1 MIFYSHKPSLVSTQE
16 EIVHSK
22 TLPKISDVAK
32 LPAIRQ
38 TTIAVGALSSI
49 VSNIQKGQGTPKPN
63 QNNLSQS
70 MKFRESMKDKKKLLD
85 PVEEVKNNPSA
96 SSDNLSQG
104 GESSQQ
110 EKKKKK
116 NP

>member
-1 MIFYSHKPSLVSTQE
+1 
-16 EIVHSK
+16 
-22 TLPKISDVAK
+22 
-32 LPAIRQ
+32 
-38 TTIAVGALSSI
+38 
-49 VSNIQKGQGTPKPN
+49 
-63 QNNLSQS
+63 
-70 MKFRESMKDKKKLLD
+70 MKFRESMSGKKKLLD

-116 NP
+116 NPQQQKTQGWKKRDLKFDHNADELLETIADMTKDPNSTEKIANVKLRITTIKQLKWYLA

>member
-1 MIFYSHKPSLVSTQE
+1 
-16 EIVHSK
+16 
-22 TLPKISDVAK
+22 
-32 LPAIRQ
+32 
-38 TTIAVGALSSI
+38 
-49 VSNIQKGQGTPKPN
+49 
-63 QNNLSQS
+63 
-70 MKFRESMKDKKKLLD
+70 MKFRESLKDKKKLLD

-116 NP
+116 NPQQQKTQGWKKRDLKFNHEDPELADILKKMTGED